1 MENNNNNAVPQQV
14 TSGTRLESIGTVKT
28 VVGEVKAIDPSG
40 NERVLQPGDKVFPNE
55 TIVTAAGA
63 LVMVEFVNGTHLDL
77 PSASQ
82 IVLDS
87 EVFDPALLSEG
98 SKAAGGELTA
108 EQIQEMIARGEDPT
122 AVTEATAAGAGA
134 GDEGGSSFI
143 VVDFN
148 NTQGNVTS
156 GFNTIGI
163 PGPESTTFTEL
174 PPVIDEAAPEAVPT
188 AGVTVIGVDEDDLQG
203 GRDDFFVSI
212 SDIPYHLL
220 PPGMDAYVEYQ
231 GNSDVVDDTDNLPDP
246 SPTALFDQTLNIAF
260 GADGPGN
267 IVFSASSQ
275 PTGLTSGGSPIQY
288 WSSADGHVLIGYI
301 GELPENSEEAF
312 ASFQYEGWAKAI
324 FVVEL
329 TDVAAGTFNF
339 YLLGPLDHAPGAS
352 ENDLPINLAYT
363 VTDGNGSAATGTLTV
378 NVDDDSPV
386 LGYEGSATVYVDE
399 DYHLGPQ
406 GYYPDQ
412 YLWLGVEF
420 GADGPAAEDALVL
433 TPAVTDLQGNPL
445 QLSSGNVPLSYQWEN
460 GTLTAY
466 AGETPVFT
474 LSVNYV
480 YQYGAGLQF
489 NLLAPLDHPEGGV
502 EAPED
507 TLSFLVGYTLK
518 DGDGDT
524 VTGHLTVNVNDS
536 IPVATPD
543 SAVVFEGD
551 SVTVNVAANDHVGA
565 DAPGTWSNGGSYTFD
580 AADVEPGVYNSTYT
594 LTDGDQD
601 QATGTISI
609 QVLGRPVVGFSDGET
624 DVTGMTVNED
634 GSVTVYFHAEAQTG
648 SNLSGVTVTGFN
660 PAMSY
665 DFSALGTLGIDY
677 TFTGGTLT
685 LLNVAGDTD
694 FSGSFNVS
702 PPPDSDVDV
711 GTLTVSAT
719 AAADADPSVQASS
732 TSQVFIDTNAV
743 ADQPEVTITVNDS
756 VDENASFQS
765 QESGT
770 VNVSVAFGDA
780 ADGSETHTVTV
791 SIPAG
796 FTVEGVTG
804 GNWVPGL
811 GGTGGTV
818 TYSGVGGSLNTSFTV
833 TNTSSPDGVASF
845 SATATATET
854 TFAGSESETSDN
866 IATDS
871 DSTSVT
877 VSSLPTPDISL
888 AGAGGDT
895 LWLKEDGAAG
905 TVTITASTNAG
916 STLTSIT
923 VSGFVAGFTYDF
935 SSLGIEN
942 TDWTFNG
949 STLTI
954 LNASGTSYSN
964 SFTVTPATPDSDADL
979 GLLTAQVTAASTSD
993 PSVTSTGSDTVT
1005 VRVDAVLDQSLDV
1018 AQTAVPEANE
1028 SASAQLVGLNLD
1040 ATIVAPFA
1048 GSGNGGA
1055 DTDTSEK
1062 VTASVTLSTG
1072 VLYAGGVEQT
1082 ATAGVYSYTGSAS
1095 EVAAW
1100 LESLQVQVP
1109 AGYNGDGTIT
1119 GTVNVVAT
1127 DTPSDMENDA
1137 TDNSDASNGGNSL
1150 NFSVT
1155 IDSVPDAVDDS
1166 AVIFTGQSVTIN
1178 LAANDSVGDDGPG
1191 SWSKGTSDGTQYFF
1205 SATGENAGPGNYND
1219 SYTLSDSDLDQDTAN
1234 IVVTV
1239 LGGPSV
1245 TLGGASNGDIVWVKE
1260 DGAAQ
1265 SVDISATAAT
1275 GSHLTA
1281 LTVTGF
1287 PTGFSY
1293 DFSTLG
1299 SEGVNWTFSGGTLTL
1314 LGLSGTSFS
1323 GSFTVMPGTAD
1334 SDADLGTLTAQV
1346 QVAADI
1352 GSATTSATNTV
1363 IVKTDAVLDQYG
1375 DVNAAPLSPV
1385 AEFTAAQTVNLG
1397 LSMTLANAGFP
1408 QSMGTTGADGDGSEV
1423 IAVSLEISAGTLSLA
1438 SGAPAGSAVNFDSGS
1453 GKWVLTANSAADLA
1467 TAVSSLQVTLPGNY
1481 DGTVTGRIDSLATDT
1496 ATDDENTTADNVR
1509 ADFATFSLTVNDGVP
1524 TQPVN
1529 DTITV
1534 EEESIP
1540 AIGGNDEVDGYSY
1553 QVTNGNLSDNAN
1565 WGPDGFGGIVS
1576 VNGVTATA
1584 GHIIIEN
1591 ATYKLDVTA
1600 TTGAYVFTLKDNVN
1614 SGAVQGENITDLP
1627 SFAVIAQDAGADHDT
1642 IAFNLNVSVVDDIPT
1657 LGVST
1662 PSSVTNVAGA
1672 TATNTFDINFG
1683 ADGPGTATGAS
1694 LAGNTAP
1701 SGLTSGGLAIQYY
1714 VDPANPNV
1722 LIAYTGSTTPPETS
1736 QQVFKLTVTPGSD
1749 QYTFEMLHAIDGPIE
1764 TVTIDGSSSY
1774 GVGPNTA
1781 QVLLDANSTPLSVI
1795 TGWLAGPGFDLAA
1808 WQGGAA
1814 ASGLTLNDVNGS
1826 TAGWGVDNNNFG
1838 SGEFMRFDF
1847 GDSDDFD
1854 GAGPYVP
1861 PAFSGPDVS
1870 VATFDFSNFSGADT
1884 LYYVIH
1890 YTDGTTGTGS
1900 FVPTATQTLP
1910 SSSNVKYID
1919 YIEFYTDAGSG
1930 GGKVD
1935 LVSVGVATEGDPP
1948 TLNFGVVVSDS
1959 DNDTVNGTIT
1969 VDLVPNSVPEITN
1982 LTPESSGGDASV
1994 YEAALGVRGGE
2005 SAGSGEV
2012 SDGNASNNS
2021 DARELATGSF
2031 NISAP
2036 DGLGTL
2042 TVNGTAISAAALANS
2057 GVSPIVIGTPAGNEL
2072 TIVGYNAGTGQVSY
2086 TYKLLDNETH
2096 PDGNGANALF
2106 DTMTV
2111 QLTDIHGDAT
2121 SSLLSV
2127 RIEDDVPQATPASN
2141 SGQASQETNTNLMLI
2156 LDVSTSMAED
2166 SGYQGMSR
2174 MQVMIKSSFELLDQ
2188 YDALG
2193 NVKVNIVSFSGS
2205 ADTSGDKGNWV
2216 TVDQA
2221 KAILLSLQMNNWTN
2235 YDDALNEAIK
2245 AYGTSGKLSG
2255 NSIAYFMSDGEPN
2268 TSTLSG
2274 SSATVP
2280 DGTNNLGDGSG
2291 IDSAEQNDWQQFLA
2305 ANNIKSYALGM
2316 GSGVTQSALDPIA
2329 FDGTVEPNGADMNAI
2344 VVTDF
2349 SQLTQTLVN
2358 TVLAQPI
2365 SGQLLNGGM
2374 PATTG
2379 ADGGWVKSI
2388 AVNGVTYSYDR
2399 NTDTQ
2404 SVSGGTS
2411 TGSFNQ
2417 TTNEWTITLA
2427 AGALLKVDMDTGAYT
2442 YTPPTTIPPSGVTA
2456 AFGYTVVDGDGD
2468 TAASTLNITVS
2479 AAQGPMVV
2487 RDDFVLTNQDPVSI
2501 PDWALL
2507 ANDSGPD
2514 SGTQALTGVSA
2525 SAGGT
2530 ATDNANNTVTFDDDS
2545 TPDGSFVYTNTA
2557 GSQSDNGTVRVDRT
2571 TGTTLDGTYLDEIIV
2586 GGTAAETLNGGAG
2599 NDILLGGDG
2608 ATGGAVLFSIT
2619 ADGSRSSGNDDYLQF
2634 DFTSGPAGVSVT
2646 SIVLSL
2652 RGGSDT
2658 DAAFD
2663 PSAGNDF
2670 GSGGEWGPSV
2680 SGLSGLTSGNVSVSV
2695 SNNTPTMTIT
2705 FANGTFTSGD
2715 SFDLNVAVEALGN
2728 NSGGAFATGGVTA
2741 TITLSDGSTQTVTF
2755 AAVDSDTSKASFSLT
2770 AASSD
2775 DVLNGGDGNDILV
2788 GGQGSDILTGGAGA
2802 DLFKWDAD
2810 DVGTPASP
2818 ARDTVTDF
2826 SAAQGDVLHV
2836 ADLISDG
2843 LSMTAVA
2850 VNGHMQLQFKDGGNL
2865 VQTIDLT
2872 NIAVSNNAQAT
2883 TMMNNLLGSNNIVD

>member
-174 PPVIDEAAPEAVPT
+174 PPVIDEAAPESVPT
-188 AGVTVIGVDEDDLQG
+188 TGATVIGVDEDDLQG
-203 GRDDFFVSI
+203 GRDFFVSI

-220 PPGMDAYVEYQ
+220 PPGMDADVEYQ

-329 TDVAAGTFNF
+329 TDVATGTFNF

-399 DYHLGPQ
+399 DDHLAPQ
-406 GYYPDQ
+406 GDYPDQ
-412 YLWLGVEF
+412 HLWLGVEF
-420 GADGPAAEDALVL
+420 GADGPAADDALVL

-502 EAPED
+502 KAPED

-536 IPVATPD
+536 IPEANPD

-565 DAPGTWSNGGSYTFD
+565 DAPGTWSNGGSYTFN
-580 AADVEPGVYNSTYT
+580 AANMKPGVYNSTYT

-601 QATGTISI
+601 QVTGTISI

-685 LLNVAGDTD
+685 LLNVAGDTN

-866 IATDS
+866 TATDS

-905 TVTITASTNAG
+905 TVTISASTNAG

-935 SSLGIEN
+935 TSLGIEN

-979 GLLTAQVTAASTSD
+979 GLLTAQVAAASTSD

-1127 DTPSDMENDA
+1127 DTPNDMENDA

-1205 SATGENAGPGNYND
+1205 SATGDNAGPGNYND

-1245 TLGGASNGDIVWVKE
+1245 TLGGAANGDIVWVKE

-1293 DFSTLG
+1293 DFSPLG
-1299 SEGVNWTFSGGTLTL
+1299 TEGVNWTFSGGTLTL

-1323 GSFTVMPGTAD
+1323 GSFTVTPGTAD
-1334 SDADLGTLTAQV
+1334 SDDDLGTLTAQV

-1363 IVKTDAVLDQYG
+1363 VVKTDAVLDQYG

-1385 AEFTAAQTVNLG
+1385 AESTAAQTVNLG
-1397 LSMTLANAGFP
+1397 LNMTLANAGFP
-1408 QSMGTTGADGDGSEV
+1408 QSLGAAGSDGDGSEAISV
-1423 IAVSLEISAGTLSLA
+1423 TIEISAGTLSLA

-1481 DGTVTGRIDSLATDT
+1481 DGIVTGRIDSLATDT

-1591 ATYKLDVTA
+1591 ATYKLDVTTA
-1600 TTGAYVFTLKDNVN
+1600 TGAYVFTLKDNVN

-1627 SFAVIAQDAGADHDT
+1627 PFAVIAQDAGADHDT
-1642 IAFNLNVSVVDDIPT
+1642 IAFNLNVSVVDDIPILT
-1657 LGVST
+1657 SIDNLDIE
-1662 PSSVTNVAGA
+1662 NVAGSHVGQ
-1672 TATNTFDINFG
+1672 INGLSFG
-1683 ADGPGTATGAS
+1683 ADGPAAGGGLTLTEWPDLTGITETLSADGKILTATVDGSGTPPQVFYTLTLNSNGTYTFNLVTPQPTQTTAIGSQFGAGGPTETITVS
-1694 LAGNTAP
+1694 AGGNSVTFDGLLFDPVSFTPINLPASGDDDLNPNNIGFGVQNGNLEDNEGFRATLAQASDGMSFQVIGQSGGVSTATIYWTAYDADGTTVVDSGTLVLDVGSAGNTGLLATIESDVEFRSIEVRFDLPDSNDGVRIENFSIIDKITPPDLNLDFTIAATDEDGDVVTSNFTVNVTTVDNEVSISDVTP
-1701 SGLTSGGLAIQYY
+1701 S
-1714 VDPANPNV
+1714 V
-1722 LIAYTGSTTPPETS
+1722 LIESEANLVTGSDPDPSALTKSGT
-1736 QQVFKLTVTPGSD
+1736 FKITAEDGVDEVS
-1749 QYTFEMLHAIDGPIE
+1749 IDGHVI
-1764 TVTIDGSSSY
+1764 INNGLL
-1774 GVGPNTA
+1774 TA
-1781 QVLLDANSTPLSVI
+1781 SQFSTALGNHFQI
-1795 TGWLAGPGFDLAA
+1795 TGYD
-1808 WQGGAA
+1808 A
-1814 ASGLTLNDVNGS
+1814 ASGTVSYSYTLNDKKAHTPGNG
-1826 TAGWGVDNNNFG
+1826 NNALN
-1838 SGEFMRFDF
+1838 EKLNIVLTDTD
-1847 GDSDDFD
+1847 GDSNSALLSFDILDD
-1854 GAGPYVP
+1854 
-1861 PAFSGPDVS
+1861 
-1870 VATFDFSNFSGADT
+1870 
-1884 LYYVIH
+1884 
-1890 YTDGTTGTGS
+1890 
-1900 FVPTATQTLP
+1900 VPTA
-1910 SSSNVKYID
+1910 
-1919 YIEFYTDAGSG
+1919 
-1930 GGKVD
+1930 
-1935 LVSVGVATEGDPP
+1935 
-1948 TLNFGVVVSDS
+1948 
-1959 DNDTVNGTIT
+1959 
-1969 VDLVPNSVPEITN
+1969 
-1982 LTPESSGGDASV
+1982 
-1994 YEAALGVRGGE
+1994 
-2005 SAGSGEV
+2005 
-2012 SDGNASNNS
+2012 
-2021 DARELATGSF
+2021 
-2031 NISAP
+2031 
-2036 DGLGTL
+2036 
-2042 TVNGTAISAAALANS
+2042 
-2057 GVSPIVIGTPAGNEL
+2057 
-2072 TIVGYNAGTGQVSY
+2072 
-2086 TYKLLDNETH
+2086 
-2096 PDGNGANALF
+2096 NAL
-2106 DTMTV
+2106 T
-2111 QLTDIHGDAT
+2111 L
-2121 SSLLSV
+2121 SS
-2127 RIEDDVPQATPASN
+2127 QATL
-2141 SGQASQETNTNLMLI
+2141 QVNTNLMMI
-2156 LDVSTSMAED
+2156 LDVSGSMGDNA
-2166 SGYQGMSR
+2166 GYQDMSR
-2174 MQVMIKSSFELLDQ
+2174 LEVLIKASLELLDQ

-2193 NVKVNIVSFSGS
+2193 NVMVNIVSFSNTG
-2205 ADTSGDKGNWV
+2205 ANPTNGWV
-2216 TVDQA
+2216 SVDQA
-2221 KAILLSLQMNNWTN
+2221 KSILLGLHSLDGTN
-2235 YDDALNEAIK
+2235 YDDALNDAINAFGK
-2245 AYGTSGKLSG
+2245 SGK
-2255 NSIAYFMSDGEPN
+2255 IAGAQNVSYFMSDGEPN
-2268 TSTLSG
+2268 LST
-2274 SSATVP
+2274 V
-2280 DGTNNLGDGSG
+2280 TNPVTLPGGNDLGGGSG
-2291 IDSAEQNDWQQFLA
+2291 IDSAEQADWEAFLKAND
-2305 ANNIKSYALGM
+2305 IRSYALGM
-2316 GSGVTQSALDPIA
+2316 GSNVDMGELQPIA
-2329 FDGTVEPNGADMNAI
+2329 YDGAAEANIAAI
-2344 VVTDF
+2344 PVTDL
-2349 SQLTQTLVN
+2349 SQLAQTLVG
-2358 TVLAQPI
+2358 TVFATPL
-2365 SGQLLNGGM
+2365 SGQLLNGST
-2374 PATTG
+2374 ASTG
-2379 ADGGWVKSI
+2379 ADGGWLKS
-2388 AVNGVTYSYDR
+2388 VTVSGVTYGYDR
-2399 NTDTQ
+2399 TTDTW

-2411 TGSFNQ
+2411 AGTFNQ
-2417 TTNEWTITLA
+2417 ATNEWTITLA
-2427 AGALLKVDMDTGAYT
+2427 AGAFLKMDMDNGAYT
-2442 YTPPTTIPPSGVTA
+2442 YTPPSTIPESGISA
-2456 AFGYTVVDGDGD
+2456 SFGYTVVDGDGD
-2468 TAASTLNITVS
+2468 TASNTLSVNIHP
-2479 AAQGPMVV
+2479 AQGPMVV
-2487 RDDFVLTNQDPVSI
+2487 RDDFVVTNQDPVVI

-2507 ANDSGPD
+2507 ANDSGPN
-2514 SGTQALTGVSA
+2514 SGTQVVSGVS
-2525 SAGGT
+2525 SSGGGSVN
-2530 ATDNANNTVTFDDDS
+2530 DNANTVSFNDKPS
-2545 TPDGSFVYTNTA
+2545 SSDGYDGTFVYTNTA
-2557 GSQSDNGTVRVDRT
+2557 GSQSDSGKVRITVDDDNPLSGTS
-2571 TGTTLDGTYLDEIIV
+2571 LDEILI
-2586 GGTAAETLNGGAG
+2586 GGTAAE
-2599 NDILLGGDG
+2599 
-2608 ATGGAVLFSIT
+2608 VL
-2619 ADGSRSSGNDDYLQF
+2619 D
-2634 DFTSGPAGVSVT
+2634 
-2646 SIVLSL
+2646 
-2652 RGGSDT
+2652 
-2658 DAAFD
+2658 
-2663 PSAGNDF
+2663 
-2670 GSGGEWGPSV
+2670 
-2680 SGLSGLTSGNVSVSV
+2680 
-2695 SNNTPTMTIT
+2695 
-2705 FANGTFTSGD
+2705 
-2715 SFDLNVAVEALGN
+2715 
-2728 NSGGAFATGGVTA
+2728 
-2741 TITLSDGSTQTVTF
+2741 
-2755 AAVDSDTSKASFSLT
+2755 
-2770 AASSD
+2770 
-2775 DVLNGGDGNDILV
+2775 GGDGNDILI
-2788 GGQGSDILTGGAGA
+2788 GGGGNDTLRGNDGSDILQGGEGA
-2802 DLFKWDAD
+2802 DTFTWRTG
-2810 DVGTPASP
+2810 DVGTTSVP
-2818 ARDTVTDF
+2818 ARDVVLDF
-2826 SAAQGDVLHV
+2826 NYNSEGDKLNV
-2836 ADLISDG
+2836 ADLLDDG
-2843 LSMTAVA
+2843 LSITAVA
-2850 VNGHMQLQFKDGGNL
+2850 SNGHLQLQFKDGANL
-2865 VQTIDLT
+2865 VQTIDLG
-2872 NIAVSNNAQAT
+2872 NVAVADNAAAQ
-2883 TMMNNLLGSNNIVD
+2883 TMLTNLLNNNHIID